1 MKKFTFFTLFV
12 FAVAVSAQLPN
23 CKSNEFYAVG
33 DAGDDWGKV
42 ILKFELQSPLGPV
55 SYNGSTSPVVEIG
68 AEGPYVSNFEGFS
81 NPMGLAIADFGDGTQ
96 FYASTMSFAEN
107 QFIISKYDGN
117 EWETVMPE
125 FFCHQMGG
133 KNEHLYLQVH
143 PIMGYIEND
152 RIYHYDGNEAVLIWE
167 SQSDTDRVISAD
179 IAVDSEGNAYFFT
192 GNIIESPG
200 VADTLHI
207 ISPGGEIISE
217 FPIEISTMGS
227 SGAFFMYDT
236 LYLFFGPYMYL
247 VPVHISSSGAVAGAQ
262 IPIPK
267 VYLETVFGPN
277 GTFDLYFIGTDADSC
292 FGETLR
298 LNDFL
303 AVKKSKVYPN
313 PVTDQLIIES
323 KEIVGEIEIYN
334 LAGQKLMSTAMKA
347 LNGEVDVQNLP
358 AGTYLIKLIS
368 EGKITETHKF
378 IKL

>member
-1 MKKFTFFTLFV
+1 
-12 FAVAVSAQLPN
+12 
-23 CKSNEFYAVG
+23 
-33 DAGDDWGKV
+33 
-42 ILKFELQSPLGPV
+42 
-55 SYNGSTSPVVEIG
+55 
-68 AEGPYVSNFEGFS
+68 
-81 NPMGLAIADFGDGTQ
+81 
-96 FYASTMSFAEN
+96 
-107 QFIISKYDGN
+107 
-117 EWETVMPE
+117 
-125 FFCHQMGG
+125 MGG
-133 KNEHLYLQVH
+133 KNERLYLQVH
-143 PIMGYIEND
+143 PIMGDIEND

-167 SQSDTDRVISAD
+167 SQGDTDRVISAD

-207 ISPGGEIISE
+207 ISPDGEIISE

-277 GTFDLYFIGTDADSC
+277 GTFDLYFMGIDADSC

-298 LNDFL
+298 LDDFL
-303 AVKKSKVYPN
+303 TVKKSKVYPN
-313 PVTDQLIIES
+313 PVTNQLFIES
-323 KEIVGEIEIYN
+323 KEVVGGIEIYN
-334 LAGQKLMSTAMKA
+334 LAGQKLMSTAIKA
-347 LNGEVDVQNLP
+347 LNGEVDVENLP